1 VLAALLTTILFSLS
15 IVCGRQSA
23 RLIGGTEANFW
34 RLTTATIF
42 LSVWSFGLGKGLGGT
57 AFPVFLIS
65 GIAGIG
71 VGDVA
76 LFQTLPRLGSRLS
89 LLLIQCLTAPFGAL
103 IEWVWLGTELTTRQ
117 VLFGM
122 MIILGVGI
130 GLLPG
135 EKMVIERCVLIK
147 GSLFGI
153 LAALG
158 GALGAVLSRKAYAIT
173 HAAGEHIDGANAA
186 FQRIVGGLLIGGICL
201 LIVKRREFWVQSR
214 APAKLVTEVSIRKWK
229 AVWPWVL
236 MNGFAGQT
244 LGVSCMQIALEHLA
258 TGVVLAIV
266 ATTPLVV
273 IPFTM
278 KFEKEKPTVQSVL
291 GGVIAVVGV
300 VFLVL
305 WR

>member
-1 VLAALLTTILFSLS
+1 MF
-15 IVCGRQSA
+15 
-23 RLIGGTEANFW
+23 
-34 RLTTATIF
+34 F
-42 LSVWSFGLGKGLGGT
+42 L
-57 AFPVFLIS
+57 S

-103 IEWVWLGTELTTRQ
+103 IEWAWLGTQLTFRQ
-117 VLFGM
+117 VLFGLTV
-122 MIILGVGI
+122 IAGVGV
-130 GLLPG
+130 GLLPA
-135 EKMVIERCVLIK
+135 EKARIERRVLIK

-158 GALGAVLSRKAYAIT
+158 GALGAVLSRKAYAMT
-173 HAAGEHIDGANAA
+173 REAGEYIDGANAA
-186 FQRIVGGLLIGGICL
+186 FQRIVGGLLVGGICL
-201 LIVKRREFWVQSR
+201 LIVKRRELWIQTR
-214 APAKLVTEVSIRKWK
+214 APAALISEVSARKWK

-244 LGVSCMQIALEHLA
+244 LGVTCMQIALEHLP
-258 TGVVLAIV
+258 TGIVLAVV

-278 KFEKEKPTVQSVL
+278 KFENERPTFQSVL
-291 GGVIAVVGV
+291 GGVIAVIGV
-300 VFLVL
+300 VFLIL